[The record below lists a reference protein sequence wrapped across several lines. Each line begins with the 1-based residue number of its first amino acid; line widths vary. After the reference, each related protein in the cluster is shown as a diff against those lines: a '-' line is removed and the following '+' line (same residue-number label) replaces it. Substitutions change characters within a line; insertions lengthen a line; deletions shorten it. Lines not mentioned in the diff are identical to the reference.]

1 MQVKKKLTKNISNI
15 LGSICG
21 GIVFAFVNVLMTL
34 TRVRII
40 AAGSTGAAVVVD
52 FVVVD
57 VVVPAVVGWLLLAA
71 VSVVGGADV
80 VV

>member
-1 MQVKKKLTKNISNI
+1 M
-15 LGSICG
+15 
-21 GIVFAFVNVLMTL
+21 M
-34 TRVRII
+34 

-57 VVVPAVVGWLLLAA
+57 VVVPVVVGWLLLAA
-71 VSVVGGADV
+71 VNVVGGADV